1 MPFENKV
8 DATIASGGSLSSEI
22 NLSGSRVF
30 AIQMPSSWT
39 AASLTFQGSD
49 KAGGTYNNIY
59 DEEGNEV
66 TAPVMDNRYHVNF
79 WLGPHLVERGLWEQW
94 ALAWTA
100 NGQPGT
106 PNHAEE
112 SVVFQGIELIDP
124 QTVTSPA
131 NRML

>member
-30 AIQMPSSWT
+30 AIQMPASWT

-59 DEEGNEV
+59 DEEGSEV
-66 TAPVMDNRYHVNF
+66 TVTTDASRFVILEPAKFLGLRNLKIRSGTSSSAVNQGADRVITLVC
-79 WLGPHLVERGLWEQW
+79 LGE
-94 ALAWTA
+94 
-100 NGQPGT
+100 
-106 PNHAEE
+106 
-112 SVVFQGIELIDP
+112 
-124 QTVTSPA
+124 
-131 NRML
+131 